1 VSGATTIRCALA
13 AATAALAVGAPAAA
27 SPTQES
33 IIQDDPLLLDA
44 ETPAEVDEAFA
55 RFRTAGVDRVRVSVF
70 WFLVAP
76 ASSDQQR
83 PAGPLYPA
91 EAWARY
97 DRIIAAA
104 GRAKMPLLLSVTGP
118 GPAWATEGERCE
130 DSPGRGCGEGVFR
143 PDPREFERFVEATGK
158 RYPSVSMWSIWN
170 EPNYPSSLKPVWED
184 NSPASEDE
192 MVPAAPR
199 HYRELVDAAW
209 SGLVASGHAKDRI
222 LIGETAPRGGKNPRN
237 LGNAMTPA
245 EFARE
250 LYCVDPDLKPWTGR
264 DARERGCP
272 ETAQQ
277 RSAFPSEH
285 PGVFRSQGWAHHPY
299 SLARGLWRL
308 PTWRHELADNVAI
321 GNLSHLTR
329 TLDRSAAAWGGGTR
343 KSIWITEYG
352 YQTTPPDPV
361 AGVPPARHGALYAW
375 GEELAYRDPRV
386 ASIAQFLLL
395 DDQPVEGFAGA
406 DPRRWVTWQ
415 SGLFDSENRR
425 KPFERDYRLPLHVTS
440 DPDTVTVFSALRS
453 TPAGSGILGALVS
466 RVPVRA
472 EIQHASDGGAWRKLR
487 AVEIRSARGYLDAD
501 LTRVE
506 PGRLRVVWLDPESG
520 RRMPT
525 REERVP

>member
-13 AATAALAVGAPAAA
+13 GALASLALAAPAAA

-33 IIQDDPLLLDA
+33 IMQDDPLLLDA
-44 ETPAEVDEAFA
+44 TTPAETDDAFT
-55 RFRTAGVDRVRVSVF
+55 RFRSAGVDRVRLSVF

-76 ASSDQQR
+76 ASSEQER
-83 PAGPLYPA
+83 PAGALYPTA
-91 EAWARY
+91 AWARY
-97 DRIIAAA
+97 DRIVAAA
-104 GRAKMPLLLSVTGP
+104 ARANMPLLLSVAGP
-118 GPAWATEGERCE
+118 APAWATAGQRCE
-130 DSPGRGCGEGVFR
+130 DAPGRGCGEGVFR
-143 PDPREFERFVEATGK
+143 PDPREFERFVEAAGR
-158 RYPSVSMWSIWN
+158 RYPRVRMWSIWN

-184 NSPASEDE
+184 NGPVTEE
-192 MVPAAPR
+192 QMVPAAPR

-209 SGLVASGHAKDRI
+209 SGLKASGHSDDRI
-222 LIGETAPRGGKNPRN
+222 LIGETAARGGKNPRK
-237 LGNAMTPA
+237 LGNAMMPA

-250 LYCVDPDLKPWTGR
+250 LYCVDEGFEPWSGTS
-264 DARERGCP
+264 ARERGCP

-277 RSAFPSEH
+277 RSAFRSEH
-285 PGVFRSQGWAHHPY
+285 PGLFRSQGWAHHPY
-299 SLARGLWRL
+299 SLARGRWRL

-329 TLDRSAAAWGGGTR
+329 TLDRSAAAWEGGTR
-343 KSIWITEYG
+343 KSLWITEYG

-375 GEELAYRDPRV
+375 GEEIAYRDPRV

-395 DDQPVEGFAGA
+395 DDQPVDGFAGA

-440 DPDTVTVFSALRS
+440 ETNTTTVFSALRS

-472 EIQHASDGGAWRKLR
+472 EIQHASDGGAWRTLR
-487 AVEIRSARGYLDAD
+487 EVEVRSARGYLRAE
-501 LTRVE
+501 LEAVE
-506 PGRLRVVWLDPESG
+506 PGRLRVVWLDPGNG
-520 RRMPT
+520 RRMAT

>member
-13 AATAALAVGAPAAA
+13 GVIAALALAAPAAA

-33 IIQDDPLLLDA
+33 IMQDDPLLLDA
-44 ETPAEVDEAFA
+44 TTPAQTDEAFA
-55 RFRTAGVDRVRVSVF
+55 RFRSAGVDRVRVSVF

-76 ASSDQQR
+76 ASSEQQR

-91 EAWARY
+91 AVWARY
-97 DRIIAAA
+97 DRIVAAA
-104 GRAKMPLLLSVTGP
+104 ARANMPLLLSVTGP
-118 GPAWATEGERCE
+118 APAWATAGQRCE
-130 DSPGRGCGEGVFR
+130 DAPGRGCGEGVFR
-143 PDPREFERFVEATGK
+143 PDPREFERFVEAAGR
-158 RYPSVSMWSIWN
+158 RYPRVRMWSIWN

-184 NSPASEDE
+184 NRPASEEE

-209 SGLVASGHAKDRI
+209 SGLSASGHAGDRI
-222 LIGETAPRGGKNPRN
+222 LIGETSPRGGKNPRK
-237 LGNAMTPA
+237 LGNAMMPA

-250 LYCVDPDLKPWTGR
+250 LYCVDERTDPWTGTA
-264 DARERGCP
+264 ARERGCP
-272 ETAQQ
+272 ETATQ
-277 RSAFPSEH
+277 RSAFRAEN
-285 PGVFRSQGWAHHPY
+285 PGLFRSQGWAHHAY
-299 SLARGLWRL
+299 SLARRRWRD

-321 GNLSHLTR
+321 GNLSHLTL

-361 AGVPPARHGALYAW
+361 AGVPPARQGELYAW

-386 ASIAQFLLL
+386 ASIAQFLLM

-425 KPFERDYRLPLHVTS
+425 KPFARDYRLPLHVTNY
-440 DPDTVTVFSALRS
+440 PGTVTVFSALRS
-453 TPAGSGILGALVS
+453 APAGSGILGALVS
-466 RVPVRA
+466 QVPVRA
-472 EIQHASDGGAWRKLR
+472 VIQHAAGDAAWRNLR
-487 AVEIRSARGYLDAD
+487 EVEIRSARGYLAAD
-501 LTRVE
+501 LTAVE

-520 RRMPT
+520 RRLAT